1 MESSARCIRR
11 SLAKSPCS
19 CTGSAGQ
26 SRDPAAH
33 ILCVHW
39 LRTALSARCFLL
51 RRGLLHDRA
60 IHAATHLV
68 IGPNPLSMENKG
80 SEKTDVRQQRSPH
93 SLRESRMRKRRGT
106 SIVQIPRGLLQ
117 RYL

>member
-1 MESSARCIRR
+1 MESGARCIRR
-11 SLAKSPCS
+11 SFAKSPCS

-26 SRDPAAH
+26 SGDPAAH
-33 ILCVHW
+33 ILCVHR

-60 IHAATHLV
+60 IHAATHLA
-68 IGPNPLSMENKG
+68 IGPNPLSKENKG
-80 SEKTDVRQQRSPH
+80 SQQTDLRQQRSPL
-93 SLRESRMRKRRGT
+93 SLRESWMRKRRGT
-106 SIVQIPRGLLQ
+106 AIVQIPRGLLQ